1 MANQLL
7 WPRSR
12 CGPVGARMSPVST
25 KPAYLDRE
33 GAAAFVSLSVIT
45 MERMVAKGEFPSP
58 RQLTGKR
65 VGWLVRELDE
75 WSEARPVSS
84 NLPPA
89 NCGGRRG
96 VGVGEGVAA

>member
-1 MANQLL
+1 LG
-7 WPRSR
+7 PRTR
-12 CGPVGARMSPVST
+12 GGQVGARMKPIAL

-33 GAAAFVSLSVIT
+33 GAAQFVSLSVIT

-89 NCGGRRG
+89 NCGGRGRQTSS
-96 VGVGEGVAA
+96 ATASM